1 MAQAGNGRVPPV
13 TGRKKAK
20 ALPAR
25 AMTVAPPPEDTAHGN
40 RDAAFGRAQLRAVGQ
55 RLRHL
60 REARHW
66 SLKELSLNS
75 GVSVAAIHKIELGA
89 ANTGLSTVLAL
100 SEALG
105 EPVDGVV
112 RASVLDTQVVKVV
125 HAPLPPRPAGDLGL
139 TGHLKEALMQGS
151 LVVMKRE
158 EERLFRPGSMV
169 DPMLL
174 FMLSGRLTIA
184 FADGA
189 AETLGAGDAMH
200 LRLDAGESMVWTN
213 RFAKPAQA
221 LLVTDPGKRPQAA

>member
-1 MAQAGNGRVPPV
+1 MAQAGNGRVPPA
-13 TGRKKAK
+13 TGRSKAK
-20 ALPAR
+20 ALPAL
-25 AMTVAPPPEDTAHGN
+25 EDAAHGD

-112 RASVLDTQVVKVV
+112 RASVLDTQVIKVV
-125 HAPLPPRPAGDLGL
+125 HAPLPPRPASDLGL
-139 TGHLKEALMQGS
+139 TGHLKEACEPQSFRSECQLIEMRQTLALMHS
-151 LVVMKRE
+151 
-158 EERLFRPGSMV
+158 
-169 DPMLL
+169 
-174 FMLSGRLTIA
+174 
-184 FADGA
+184 
-189 AETLGAGDAMH
+189 
-200 LRLDAGESMVWTN
+200 
-213 RFAKPAQA
+213 
-221 LLVTDPGKRPQAA
+221 